1 MCSPRTIQTLRHS
14 SRRFTTACGAQAGIK
29 WRTEN
34 GLARSGT
41 EYGPMT
47 DLPDWSFAVALE
59 TAERARPHRSGDSRE
74 STPPSLWR
82 QQREHAPIALETAER
97 ARLHRSG
104 DNRESTPPS
113 LWRQQREHA
122 PIALE
127 TAEGARLHPHQK
139 GRSGE
144 DGRPA
149 PPLKG
154 QLRRK
159 QERGTLARRVVN
171 LSLEVDKG
179 MEVWREKQE
188 EAERMQER
196 NKSLLLKPK
205 GNLLLKKNK

>member
-47 DLPDWSFAVALE
+47 DLPDWSFA
-59 TAERARPHRSGDSRE
+59 
-74 STPPSLWR
+74 
-82 QQREHAPIALETAER
+82 
-97 ARLHRSG
+97 
-104 DNRESTPPS
+104 
-113 LWRQQREHA
+113 
-122 PIALE
+122 
-127 TAEGARLHPHQK
+127 
-139 GRSGE
+139 

>member
-1 MCSPRTIQTLRHS
+1 MAAPLRTLCCTALRHS
-14 SRRFTTACGAQAGIK
+14 SRCFTTTCGTQAGIK

-47 DLPDWSFAVALE
+47 DLPDWSFA
-59 TAERARPHRSGDSRE
+59 
-74 STPPSLWR
+74 
-82 QQREHAPIALETAER
+82 
-97 ARLHRSG
+97 
-104 DNRESTPPS
+104 
-113 LWRQQREHA
+113 
-122 PIALE
+122 
-127 TAEGARLHPHQK
+127 
-139 GRSGE
+139 

-159 QERGTLARRVVN
+159 QERETLARRVVN
-171 LSLEVDKG
+171 LSSEVDKG

-188 EAERMQER
+188 EAKRMQEH

>member
-1 MCSPRTIQTLRHS
+1 MAAPVRTLCWTALRRS
-14 SRRFTTACGAQAGIK
+14 SRCFTTTCGAQAGIK

-47 DLPDWSFAVALE
+47 DLPDWSFA
-59 TAERARPHRSGDSRE
+59 
-74 STPPSLWR
+74 
-82 QQREHAPIALETAER
+82 
-97 ARLHRSG
+97 
-104 DNRESTPPS
+104 
-113 LWRQQREHA
+113 
-122 PIALE
+122 
-127 TAEGARLHPHQK
+127 
-139 GRSGE
+139 

-159 QERGTLARRVVN
+159 QERETLARRVVN
-171 LSLEVDKG
+171 LSSEVDKG
-179 MEVWREKQE
+179 MEAWREKQE
-188 EAERMQER
+188 EAKRIQER